1 LQVNQ
6 LKEDSASASRDYSSR
21 MQQLVAENSQL
32 KQRLLH
38 LELQSQQQSIQA
50 VAGSTNS
57 SSLDQQQQQQQHQQL
72 LQDFRN
78 SLELAH
84 TEQQNL
90 SAVASA
96 AQSEC
101 NRLLQQLSSSSSM
114 ISTLQDTSNHQQRQ
128 IEQCQNQIFEL
139 QSNLADERIQT
150 VKAMAR
156 ASAAEAEIAQISR
169 TSVVVAAEAE
179 KHLEDKQQ
187 KIMELQEIIK
197 RK

>member
-1 LQVNQ
+1 M
-6 LKEDSASASRDYSSR
+6 KEDSASASRDYSSR

-38 LELQSQQQSIQA
+38 LELQSQQQTIQA

>member
-1 LQVNQ
+1 M
-6 LKEDSASASRDYSSR
+6 KEDSASASRDYSSR

-101 NRLLQQLSSSSSM
+101 NRLLQKLSSSSSM
-114 ISTLQDTSNHQQRQ
+114 ISTLQDTSNYQQRQ

>member
-1 LQVNQ
+1 M
-6 LKEDSASASRDYSSR
+6 KEDSASASRDYSSR

-50 VAGSTNS
+50 VAGSTNY

>member
-1 LQVNQ
+1 M
-6 LKEDSASASRDYSSR
+6 KEDSASASRDYSSR

-57 SSLDQQQQQQQHQQL
+57 SSLDQQQQQQQHQQM

-114 ISTLQDTSNHQQRQ
+114 ISTLQDTSNYQQRQ
-128 IEQCQNQIFEL
+128 IEQRQNQISEL

>member
-1 LQVNQ
+1 

-78 SLELAH
+78 SSELAH

>member
-1 LQVNQ
+1 
-6 LKEDSASASRDYSSR
+6 LKEDSASASRDFSSR

-50 VAGSTNS
+50 VAGSANS
-57 SSLDQQQQQQQHQQL
+57 SSLDQQQQQQ

-101 NRLLQQLSSSSSM
+101 NQLLQQLSSSSSM
-114 ISTLQDTSNHQQRQ
+114 ISTLQDTSNYQQRQ
-128 IEQCQNQIFEL
+128 IEQRQNQISEL

-156 ASAAEAEIAQISR
+156 ASAAEAEIAQFLVDQR
-169 TSVVVAAEAE
+169 CGGG
-179 KHLEDKQQ
+179 
-187 KIMELQEIIK
+187 
-197 RK
+197 

>member
-1 LQVNQ
+1 M
-6 LKEDSASASRDYSSR
+6 KEDSASASSDYSSR

>member
-1 LQVNQ
+1 M
-6 LKEDSASASRDYSSR
+6 KEDSASASRDYSSR

-187 KIMELQEIIK
+187 KIMELQEILK

>member
-1 LQVNQ
+1 
-6 LKEDSASASRDYSSR
+6 
-21 MQQLVAENSQL
+21 
-32 KQRLLH
+32 
-38 LELQSQQQSIQA
+38 
-50 VAGSTNS
+50 
-57 SSLDQQQQQQQHQQL
+57 
-72 LQDFRN
+72 
-78 SLELAH
+78 
-84 TEQQNL
+84 
-90 SAVASA
+90 
-96 AQSEC
+96 
-101 NRLLQQLSSSSSM
+101 M

>member
-1 LQVNQ
+1 
-6 LKEDSASASRDYSSR
+6 

>member
-1 LQVNQ
+1 M
-6 LKEDSASASRDYSSR
+6 KEDSASASRDYSSR

>member
-1 LQVNQ
+1 
-6 LKEDSASASRDYSSR
+6 LKEDSASASRDFSSR

-50 VAGSTNS
+50 VAGSANS
-57 SSLDQQQQQQQHQQL
+57 SSLDQQQQK
-72 LQDFRN
+72 LQDLRN

-90 SAVASA
+90 SAVALA

-101 NRLLQQLSSSSSM
+101 NQLLQQLSSSSSM
-114 ISTLQDTSNHQQRQ
+114 ISTLQDTSNYQQRQ
-128 IEQCQNQIFEL
+128 IEQRQNQISEL

-179 KHLEDKQQ
+179 KHLEEKQQ
-187 KIMELQEIIK
+187 RIMELQEILK

>member
-179 KHLEDKQQ
+179 KDLEDKQQ